1 MSVALWTAKQFGGTC
16 FVRRLV
22 GLVIAAALVMYGM
35 GIAAEQTSKAAVK
48 AEPIKAAPG
57 KAKSSKITRMHA
69 SGVVVEVT
77 EGTIR
82 IERQVKGNSNTVETM
97 QFILEKP
104 VKVSV
109 GDKVTISYVK
119 KENQDVAIRVTNAVS
134 RKKADVRDKTGAA
147 APPK

>member
-1 MSVALWTAKQFGGTC
+1 M
-16 FVRRLV
+16 RRLIV
-22 GLVIAAALVMYGM
+22 LVIAAALVMYGM
-35 GIAAEQTSKAAVK
+35 GIAAEQTSKSTVK

-77 EGTIR
+77 EGMIR
-82 IERQVKGNSNTVETM
+82 IERAVKGNSATVETM

-104 VKVSV
+104 VKVNI
-109 GDKVTISYVK
+109 GDKVTVSYVK
-119 KENQDVAIRVTNAVS
+119 KDNQDVAIRVTNAVS
-134 RKKADVRDKTGAA
+134 RKKADVRGKTDAA